1 MTILFSRG
9 METSQQLA
17 MMTSLPPCVLAAT
30 PVLAAVPQGGT
41 GPTGLGANR
50 RGSGPT
56 GLGANDGEAPA
67 ERASPRLSPN
77 AFASLLTRVF
87 LAGEWGWGHERAR
100 VHLLVSTA
108 RRGPGWGHLHPPS
121 HPKSGD
127 PTSLAIELDTD

>member
-41 GPTGLGANR
+41 
-50 RGSGPT
+50 GPT